1 MRVLS
6 EYRTLFD
13 ARGARYNAANR
24 LYPEARAEE
33 ARHMLARVPLRGGAL
48 WLDVGAGGGFLGTR
62 AEQARAEQAG
72 AERAGAEQAGTEKG
86 SPGAAAVGCD
96 ESAVFLGDAGGYAMR
111 TVAAFERLPFAPGSF
126 DAAASLAALHHAE
139 EPRAVIAEMLRVV
152 REGGRVAVGDV
163 AAGSAAAGFLNGFVN
178 AHTGSGHRGR
188 FYRPDDWVGLL
199 NAAGGRGAEASAE
212 LVHWRFASAGDAAR
226 FCRELFGLDP
236 DTREDSLEAALGV
249 LGGFARDG
257 GWLLPWEMVFASA
270 AR

>member
-1 MRVLS
+1 VLS

-24 LYPEARAEE
+24 LYPDARAEE
-33 ARHMLARVPLRGGAL
+33 ARRILARVPLRAGAL

-62 AEQARAEQAG
+62 AEQARAEQA
-72 AERAGAEQAGTEKG
+72 
-86 SPGAAAVGCD
+86 PGAAAVGCD

-111 TVAAFERLPFAPGSF
+111 AVAAFGRLPFATGAF

-139 EPRAVIAEMLRVV
+139 EPRAVLAEMLRVV
-152 REGGRVAVGDV
+152 RPGGRVAVGDV
-163 AAGSAAAGFLNGFVN
+163 AAGSAAAGFLNGFVD

-188 FYRPDDWVGLL
+188 FYRPDDWVGLF
-199 NAAGGRGAEASAE
+199 AGAGGRGAEASAE

-236 DTREDSLEAALGV
+236 DTREDSLEAALDG

-270 AR
+270 AP

>member
-1 MRVLS
+1 MRALS

-24 LYPEARAEE
+24 LYPDARAEE
-33 ARHMLARVPLRGGAL
+33 ARRILARVPLRAGAL

-62 AEQARAEQAG
+62 AEQARAEQA
-72 AERAGAEQAGTEKG
+72 
-86 SPGAAAVGCD
+86 PGAAAVGCD

-111 TVAAFERLPFAPGSF
+111 TVAAFDRLPFAPGSF

-139 EPRAVIAEMLRVV
+139 EPRAVLAEMLRVV
-152 REGGRVAVGDV
+152 RPGGRVAVGDV
-163 AAGSAAAGFLNGFVN
+163 AAGSAAAGFLNEFVN

-199 NAAGGRGAEASAE
+199 TAAGGRGAEASAE

-236 DTREDSLEAALGV
+236 DTREDSLEAALDG

-257 GWLLPWEMVFASA
+257 GWLLPWDMVFASA
-270 AR
+270 AP